1 MRPWTTTRTGPWSS
15 DPAPRAVTTRPRR
28 WPRRSCRCW
37 WSCRRRRWCEA
48 DDAFHRISDQGY
60 GWPLWGAAY
69 LLNGGCGDDGFD
81 DFRGWLV
88 TRGRAVFEAALAD
101 PDSLAD
107 VVTTDELS
115 EVACEDVLGAAWEAH
130 QQLTGRNLPAGSAR
144 APRPELG
151 EGWDFDD
158 DAEMR
163 RRYPRI
169 SALVDRAG

>member
-1 MRPWTTTRTGPWSS
+1 M
-15 DPAPRAVTTRPRR
+15 VQ
-28 WPRRSCRCW
+28 
-37 WSCRRRRWCEA
+37 A
-48 DDAFHRISDQGY
+48 DDAFHRISEQGY

-107 VVTTDELS
+107 VVTTDELY